1 MKKIIRNRIKCKK
14 CGEIIES
21 TSRHDLN
28 SVNAVRSLSMAEKIT
43 FEESEI
49 KTIMKN

>member
-21 TSRHDLN
+21 TADMTLN

-43 FEESEI
+43 PS
-49 KTIMKN
+49 KSRK

>member
-1 MKKIIRNRIKCKK
+1 MKKIIRNRIKCKNVVRSLK
-14 CGEIIES
+14 VPADM
-21 TSRHDLN
+21 TLN